1 MQHIQYISAKYSDRD
16 YACKLI
22 RFIVPSLPEKFEEYY
37 FMSEDELYNISSK
50 YIMKK
55 GVCSR
60 TNAVMITLF
69 EEGLLKKGILSYLD
83 SLSIP
88 LIASW
93 IDLGTKRINFSERLT
108 GMIARVLYLNSFDLR
123 AKYQTENSNFL
134 WLDIFDLYLAFAAEE
149 DNMEMFQKYSQ
160 GKYDTVSALVTV
172 AKLAPNTKYLNI
184 MINNMKD
191 ISGESEWN
199 TLVEEIFSEAYMKS
213 ISVIRLLFQ
222 SIEQVG
228 LFTREEIRNILTQ
241 RYQGMLKG
249 KMYLNRLAE
258 VYE

>member
-1 MQHIQYISAKYSDRD
+1 MKHIQYISAKYSDRE
-16 YACKLI
+16 YASKLI

-37 FMSEDELYNISSK
+37 FMSDDELYDVSSK

-69 EEGLLKKGILSYLD
+69 EEGLLKKGMLSYLD
-83 SLSIP
+83 SLSVP

-93 IDLGTKRINFSERLT
+93 IDLGTNGINFSERLT
-108 GMIARVLYLNSFDLR
+108 RMIARILYMNEFDLH
-123 AKYQTENSNFL
+123 AKYQTVNSNFL
-134 WLDIFDLYLAFAAEE
+134 WLEIGDYYLAFAAEE

-172 AKLAPNTKYLNI
+172 ARFAPNTKYLNI

-199 TLVEEIFSEAYMKS
+199 TLVEEIFSEAYTEP
-213 ISVIRLLFQ
+213 IPVIRFLFQ
-222 SIEQVG
+222 SIEDVG
-228 LFTREEIRNILTQ
+228 LFTQEEIRNILIQ

-249 KMYLNRLAE
+249 KMYLDRLAE